1 MKRVAVVGAGGA
13 GKTRLAAADRWVM
26 DGTYAATLGLRL
38 ERADTVAFLD
48 LPPLLCPWQ
57 VVRRWALGHLH
68 PAPDLPAG
76 LRPKLDR
83 RFLAYVLTF
92 RRRRR
97 PALLAEL
104 ARWDGAGRVVILSS
118 RRAARQ
124 FLAGCGLD
132 YCAVA
137 PRCLTEAHSEHRFG

>member
-76 LRPKLDR
+76 RAPSSTGGSWPTCSPSAAAGGRPCWPSSPGGME
-83 RFLAYVLTF
+83 
-92 RRRRR
+92 
-97 PALLAEL
+97 PA
-104 ARWDGAGRVVILSS
+104 GSS
-118 RRAARQ
+118 SCRRAGPPGSSW
-124 FLAGCGLD
+124 LAAALII
-132 YCAVA
+132 A
-137 PRCLTEAHSEHRFG
+137 PLLHGA